1 MSEAPHEGWP
11 RPRAVADHAVL
22 MEFGETIAP
31 EIVAA
36 VAALDHRLAA
46 HPFSGFVEAIPAFA
60 SLMVCF
66 DPLVTDHDAVIA
78 ALDALLA
85 LPHDGADDTRR
96 EVEIEVCYDGDDL
109 APDLGGL
116 AAMQGLDAEAAVAAH
131 LDGDYRVVM
140 YGFAPG
146 FAYMSGTPAAIGAP
160 RKAQAIRNVP
170 AGTVIVAAGMCIV
183 TTIVM
188 PTGWWRIG
196 RSPTAILRPH
206 DARPFLFE
214 AGDRVRFRRITRD
227 EYAARAADAAGEAP

>member
-1 MSEAPHEGWP
+1 
-11 RPRAVADHAVL
+11 
-22 MEFGETIAP
+22 MEFGEVIAADV
-31 EIVAA
+31 VAA
-36 VAALDHRLAA
+36 VAALDRRLAA
-46 HPFSGFVEAIPAFA
+46 HPFPGFIEAIPAFA

-66 DPLVTDHDAVIA
+66 DPLVADHDSVIA

-85 LPHDGADDTRR
+85 QPHDAADDACR

-109 APDLGGL
+109 APDLDAL
-116 AAMQGLDAEAAVAAH
+116 AAMQGLDAQAAVAAH
-131 LDGDYRVVM
+131 LRGEYRVVM

-146 FAYMSGTPAAIGAP
+146 FAYMSGAPSEIAAP

-206 DARPFLFE
+206 DPRPFLFE
-214 AGDRVRFRRITRD
+214 AGDRVRFRRITR
-227 EYAARAADAAGEAP
+227 EEFAGAGRRTQERRWGGGA